1 MIDAHQ
7 HFWQLANPFTDW
19 PTPDLALIHRDF
31 LPADLASLLA
41 DAGVTG
47 TVLVQAA
54 PAVEETRFIL
64 KLAERATHVK
74 AVVGWIDFAATDA
87 LDQLS
92 ALVRHPLLKG
102 LRPMI
107 QGEPEP
113 GWILQSAFR
122 PLLEAMAVAG
132 LRFDALV
139 LQHQIDDIVALAAQH
154 PDLLIV
160 VDHCGKPAIASGD
173 SAAWRNS
180 IARLAAQPNV
190 YCKVSGLWTEA
201 GDDWSAATIA
211 PYVEAV
217 RAAFGT
223 QRLMWGSDWPVLN
236 LAGGYRDWLDQ
247 ALALF
252 DDLDPGERAA
262 VFGGNAARFYGFSY
276 D

>member
-1 MIDAHQ
+1 
-7 HFWQLANPFTDW
+7 
-19 PTPDLALIHRDF
+19 
-31 LPADLASLLA
+31 
-41 DAGVTG
+41 
-47 TVLVQAA
+47 VL
-54 PAVEETRFIL
+54 
-64 KLAERATHVK
+64 
-74 AVVGWIDFAATDA
+74 
-87 LDQLS
+87 
-92 ALVRHPLLKG
+92 
-102 LRPMI
+102 
-107 QGEPEP
+107 
-113 GWILQSAFR
+113 
-122 PLLEAMAVAG
+122 
-132 LRFDALV
+132 
-139 LQHQIDDIVALAAQH
+139 
-154 PDLLIV
+154 
-160 VDHCGKPAIASGD
+160 DHCGKPAIASGD